1 MHSVVSHHDEAFVEA
16 FHTGQIAN
24 QQFITPM
31 TCARRVS
38 IHRHGFERS
47 TKDISSAIRHF
58 AAHHGAADK

>member
-1 MHSVVSHHDEAFVEA
+1 VEA